1 MDINSNSK
9 GTTNVIRKM
18 WCIGWA
24 LLLLAGCKGED
35 AKKAP
40 VEESKAEATAEAP
53 ASPGELVVYVG
64 RNLSLVKPLIE
75 KFEKQ
80 TGIEVKTR
88 DGKSP
93 ELAALLVEEGDKT
106 AADVFWAQDVDSLAL
121 VASKGLFAKVP
132 EGAKFKT
139 SKLFTGRSPY
149 WVPLSGR
156 ARLLAYNPKK
166 IAAED
171 LPKSILDLTDP
182 KYAGQV
188 GWAPSN
194 ASFQTFVTALRA
206 AKGEEAAEAWLR
218 GLKDNGAKTY
228 AKNTPIIK
236 ALGAEE
242 ISMGLPNHYYLL
254 RQKAVDAKFPV
265 EQTFFADGDIGNLIN
280 VSGAGITK
288 GAANRKNA
296 EAFLTFLGG
305 IEAQTYFADETFE
318 YPVRPDVDGNKRLEA
333 PIALPRIAPEI
344 DLDKLGDRE
353 GTLALLQKV
362 GLL

>member
-1 MDINSNSK
+1 MQ
-9 GTTNVIRKM
+9 R
-18 WCIGWA
+18 A
-24 LLLLAGCKGED
+24 LFLGCALALVFGCSRD
-35 AKKAP
+35 
-40 VEESKAEATAEAP
+40 EAP
-53 ASPGELVVYVG
+53 APTAEKANPQATEEKPAGPGSLVVYVG
-64 RNLSLVKPLIE
+64 RNLSLVKPLLE
-75 KFEKQ
+75 KFEAK
-80 TGIEVKTR
+80 TGVEVKTR
-88 DGKSP
+88 DGKSA

-106 AADVFWAQDVDSLAL
+106 TADVFWAQDVDSLAL
-121 VASKGLFAKVP
+121 VASKGLFAEVPDSVKV
-132 EGAKFKT
+132 ET
-139 SKLFTGRSPY
+139 TKLFTGRSPH
-149 WVPLSGR
+149 WIPLSGR
-156 ARLLAYNPKK
+156 ARVLAYSPKQ
-166 IAAED
+166 ITAED

-182 KYAGQV
+182 KYAGKV

-242 ISMGLPNHYYLL
+242 IALGLPNHYYLL
-254 RQKAVDAKFPV
+254 REKAANADYPV
-265 EQTFFADGDIGNLIN
+265 EQAFFADGDIGNLIN

-296 EAFLTFLGG
+296 EAFLSYLGSE
-305 IEAQTYFADETFE
+305 EAQQYFADETYE
-318 YPVRPDVDGNKRLEA
+318 YPVRADVKGNPRLA
-333 PIALPRIAPEI
+333 PLADLPRIAPAL
-344 DLDKLGDRE
+344 DLDRLGDRE

>member
-1 MDINSNSK
+1 MVR
-9 GTTNVIRKM
+9 TL

-24 LLLLAGCKGED
+24 LLLLAGCKGEEV
-35 AKKAP
+35 KKAP
-40 VEESKAEATAEAP
+40 VEAAKAEATGAEP
-53 ASPGELVVYVG
+53 ATPGELVVYVG

-80 TGIEVKTR
+80 TGITVKTR
-88 DGKSP
+88 DGKSA
-93 ELAALLVEEGDKT
+93 ELAALLVEEGDRT

-121 VASKGLFAKVP
+121 VASKGLLAEVP
-132 EGAKFKT
+132 AGVKFEAAA
-139 SKLFTGRSPY
+139 LFTGRSPH
-149 WVPLSGR
+149 WIPLSGR
-156 ARLLAYNPKK
+156 ARLLAYNPQK
-166 IAAED
+166 INAAD
-171 LPKSILDLTDP
+171 LPGSILELSDP

-206 AKGEEAAEAWLR
+206 AKGEAAAEAWLR

-236 ALGAEE
+236 ALGAGE
-242 ISMGLPNHYYLL
+242 ITLGLPNHYYLL
-254 RQKAVDAKFPV
+254 RQKAADADFPA
-265 EQTFFADGDIGNLIN
+265 EQAFFADGDIGNLIN

-288 GAANRKNA
+288 GAGNRKNA
-296 EAFLTFLGG
+296 EAFLSFLGG
-305 IEAQTYFADETFE
+305 KQAQQYFADETFE
-318 YPVRPDVDGNKRLEA
+318 YPVRADVKGNARLVPLA
-333 PIALPRIAPEI
+333 DLPRIAP
-344 DLDKLGDRE
+344 DLDLDALGDRE